1 MAEALEARLEGSDSG
16 AAEGLERRGG
26 ESDSGVSVTPS
37 PARREEDG
45 SCSAEEDGAEGAR
58 TGVLGGVEE
67 QQDSPLHEE
76 SSAPPAEQRPPRE
89 LTQEPSLPGENFV
102 GSAVSAAPTFSGFV
116 TPIPESQQQLTPG
129 DGWRAQLQGN
139 VTAAAAARSWAG
151 YGDRSAGSV
160 HSLSPYELSSA
171 GTSSMAASLRRSHK
185 KVVKNSIRGE
195 LHNLMRGM
203 ELVVLSASFDGWRRM
218 LQHSRA
224 MLEVACNAWVTL
236 FHKRIR
242 ASFLTWFAS
251 SQEAIVSRR
260 KMLACLARMRLR
272 LISRSWTSWWS
283 YCQRRKLATLLL
295 NRLRIT
301 FRLRRLKGCLA
312 HWRMVT
318 INGRIN
324 RRLLSRPLK
333 RMMRRRLSE
342 SFFSWVDWDMRNR
355 HRRKLIERATARLHA
370 RSISLAWGAWVEQ
383 AGEQQ
388 RQRSVCA
395 KVVARWERGATWRGF
410 GHLAAVTLE
419 KKQERV
425 AVGRF
430 RRRLRLGTLRHTVEV
445 WEWWLQE
452 RLHMHI
458 VFRGWLDTV
467 RSALVKRRKQ
477 GVSAWKMALSSRVG
491 GSFQC
496 WRIISEEKV
505 ILKRLTQRAVARLVH
520 TRLWRCVCFWQEWV
534 KQNLRVRNILNRAVG
549 KLRSHALWMAWDAW
563 IGRAEKQKHY
573 RVAVGRCRR
582 RIRRSFLRRTIKAWG
597 QWLQERRYIGSV
609 FRGWVD
615 AVRTALRL
623 RREQGLRAWK
633 MAFSSRVGG
642 AFQSWQCLA
651 TELAT
656 RKCLIRRCLARL
668 VERLLWQHFHAWS
681 NFASQCIYSQRIVKK
696 AISKLCLRTRSSA
709 WAAWV
714 ERVREQKRLRGV
726 CAMAVTRWE
735 RAAVWRSLELWAA
748 VSLREKQAR
757 VAVGRCRRRLRLA
770 VLRRSTEAW
779 ITLAQ
784 RRARERAVTGRCR
797 WRLEKMLKSSV
808 LEHWRARLRARRIAR
823 RAINMAGR
831 RCLCE
836 AWCSWVGVVREL
848 KRQGRVA
855 AKIVGRLKRAI
866 VWRAFISWVLWLEN
880 NRLAEEMAARMFGK
894 IWSESIA
901 ADKRRLKVE
910 KLFYVTQ
917 ERSVHWFKLAFV
929 RQWVQATENM
939 QVFRGIFSSWWIF
952 ARREAYR
959 EEQLRRKVGL
969 WRMKKVVGWWQ
980 FQVDRGNRKKAILRR
995 ASRKWRGLQ
1004 LSSAWRSWMAC
1015 IHARAANIER
1025 SFRLLR
1031 ILALKDGRF
1040 RVGAAFDRWCSYV
1053 QEKQR
1058 DTFRLRRAVRAI
1070 WDSRLRYSLRAWSAF
1085 NLRRRVLKIHMK
1097 NLFAARSIQCAK
1109 LYLRQW
1115 RSLWVTATWDS
1126 ERLMSRTFSS
1136 WLQVL
1141 WAANKE
1147 RNLKLRYSLF
1157 AQSNEDKLA
1166 AVTKMMKCIKFS
1178 LIEMISEL
1186 RSDLRKSSR
1195 EIQRLTVAEYS
1206 KQWQVTIA
1214 KEKHQV
1220 KHFVACKL
1228 EENAAILVCDILE
1241 QAEACMKT
1249 IEGHT
1254 SLNLKQFSYLDMGGA
1269 QPWAAFEDFQTES
1282 IIQAPTPVLWD
1293 NGIAQAS
1300 LPGSVGYK
1308 SGDGAESDF
1317 SLLQS
1322 ELLVR
1327 HCFERWRSK
1336 PSQDV
1341 FLLAFLEIRRARASF
1356 QQLSR
1361 AQLRELQSMPKPP
1374 KVVRLALEA
1383 LCTMLNGWSHTN
1395 WDGIRRSLQ
1404 SEKFSLT
1411 VLRYSGKNLT
1421 EDLIQF
1427 LEEKYLSLP
1436 ELSEENVAKASRAC
1450 APLINLI
1457 VSHVRFKKLS
1467 LRFGGGN
1474 S

>member
-1 MAEALEARLEGSDSG
+1 
-16 AAEGLERRGG
+16 
-26 ESDSGVSVTPS
+26 
-37 PARREEDG
+37 
-45 SCSAEEDGAEGAR
+45 
-58 TGVLGGVEE
+58 
-67 QQDSPLHEE
+67 
-76 SSAPPAEQRPPRE
+76 
-89 LTQEPSLPGENFV
+89 
-102 GSAVSAAPTFSGFV
+102 
-116 TPIPESQQQLTPG
+116 
-129 DGWRAQLQGN
+129 
-139 VTAAAAARSWAG
+139 
-151 YGDRSAGSV
+151 
-160 HSLSPYELSSA
+160 
-171 GTSSMAASLRRSHK
+171 
-185 KVVKNSIRGE
+185 
-195 LHNLMRGM
+195 
-203 ELVVLSASFDGWRRM
+203 
-218 LQHSRA
+218 
-224 MLEVACNAWVTL
+224 
-236 FHKRIR
+236 
-242 ASFLTWFAS
+242 
-251 SQEAIVSRR
+251 
-260 KMLACLARMRLR
+260 
-272 LISRSWTSWWS
+272 
-283 YCQRRKLATLLL
+283 
-295 NRLRIT
+295 
-301 FRLRRLKGCLA
+301 
-312 HWRMVT
+312 
-318 INGRIN
+318 
-324 RRLLSRPLK
+324 
-333 RMMRRRLSE
+333 
-342 SFFSWVDWDMRNR
+342 
-355 HRRKLIERATARLHA
+355 
-370 RSISLAWGAWVEQ
+370 
-383 AGEQQ
+383 
-388 RQRSVCA
+388 
-395 KVVARWERGATWRGF
+395 
-410 GHLAAVTLE
+410 
-419 KKQERV
+419 
-425 AVGRF
+425 
-430 RRRLRLGTLRHTVEV
+430 
-445 WEWWLQE
+445 
-452 RLHMHI
+452 MHI

-534 KQNLRVRNILNRAVG
+534 EQTLRVRNILNRAVG

-615 AVRTALRL
+615 AVRTALGL

-656 RKCLIRRCLARL
+656 RKCLIRRSLARL

-681 NFASQCIYSQRIVKK
+681 NFASQCIYRQRIVKK

-748 VSLREKQAR
+748 VALREKQAR

-797 WRLEKMLKSSV
+797 RRLEKMLKSSV

-980 FQVDRGNRKKAILRR
+980 FRVDRGNRKKVILRR

-1085 NLRRRVLKIHMK
+1085 NLRRRVLKIHIK

-1109 LYLRQW
+1109 LYFRQW

-1228 EENAAILVCDILE
+1228 EENAAILMCDILE

-1269 QPWAAFEDFQTES
+1269 QPGAAFEDFQTES